1 MIQNHPAVKKSIN
14 KKKEKRKKDKKRK
27 RKRNATWNCILGA

>member
-14 KKKEKRKKDKKRK
+14 KKKEKEKKIRKEKEKEMPHG
-27 RKRNATWNCILGA
+27 IVF